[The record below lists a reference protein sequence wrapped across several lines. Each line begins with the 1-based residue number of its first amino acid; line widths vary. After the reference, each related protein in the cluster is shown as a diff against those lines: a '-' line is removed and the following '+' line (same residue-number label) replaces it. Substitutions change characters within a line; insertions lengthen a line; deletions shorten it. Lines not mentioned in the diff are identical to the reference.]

1 MKNLPKIEKL
11 SERCLTYHRFL
22 KNSQY
27 IQNLTN
33 YPIVIGRFWTR
44 NRKKITIFLTSKLT
58 NKTLFEIKSSLRQRH
73 DIFSDCVKIIV
84 LSWPF
89 FVGNLK
95 KNYTKKPLVNVKNMP
110 KKIHERI
117 VILRSMSKS
126 PYFNGTICY
135 LRIQGT
141 IFLKIWSIS
150 KIFPTF
156 CQFLVRF
163 SKKQQYIDLIFGN
176 NN

>member
-58 NKTLFEIKSSLRQRH
+58 NKTLFEIKSSLR
-73 DIFSDCVKIIV
+73 
-84 LSWPF
+84 
-89 FVGNLK
+89 
-95 KNYTKKPLVNVKNMP
+95 
-110 KKIHERI
+110 
-117 VILRSMSKS
+117 
-126 PYFNGTICY
+126 
-135 LRIQGT
+135 
-141 IFLKIWSIS
+141 
-150 KIFPTF
+150 
-156 CQFLVRF
+156 
-163 SKKQQYIDLIFGN
+163 
-176 NN
+176 